1 MLSSWLIICH
11 LIMDL
16 LVRAAFKVVH
26 LELATPSFLVC
37 LFWVFLSDPKSNG
50 ETKRV
55 CHLVISKCVKLV
67 VRS

>member
-1 MLSSWLIICH
+1 
-11 LIMDL
+11 MDL

-26 LELATPSFLVC
+26 LELATPSFLVS